1 MTTEAELRI
10 EKALQPYGL
19 ALADVDADLLQLTL
33 AQGTA
38 ESIDRL
44 ARVTATND
52 VMRRRGIP
60 PLSSSMMQKTEL
72 VIAEVEQPKQ
82 ENILDIIGLHHHQNS
97 KNDKAEDVD
106 LGILEGDYGKVCGV
120 PLDYQAYNS
129 LILYCNKTP
138 KYRQMPPEQ
147 KRAFLTARM
156 QAMARAR
163 WRARRLED
171 IKVASF
177 ADIKHT

>member
-60 PLSSSMMQKTEL
+60 PLSSA
-72 VIAEVEQPKQ
+72 VVVNAEVEQPKQ
-82 ENILDIIGLHHHQNS
+82 ENILDILGLHHHQNA
-97 KNDKAEDVD
+97 KNDKEEDVD

-163 WRARRLED
+163 WRARRRED
-171 IKVASF
+171 IKVASL
-177 ADIKHT
+177 K

>member
-60 PLSSSMMQKTEL
+60 PLSSA
-72 VIAEVEQPKQ
+72 VVVNAEVEQPKQ
-82 ENILDIIGLHHHQNS
+82 ENILDILGLHHHQNS

-163 WRARRLED
+163 WRARRRED
-171 IKVASF
+171 IKVAGLIS
-177 ADIKHT
+177 K

>member
-60 PLSSSMMQKTEL
+60 PLSSA
-72 VIAEVEQPKQ
+72 VVVNAEVEQPKQ
-82 ENILDIIGLHHHQNS
+82 ENILDILGLHHHQNA

-156 QAMARAR
+156 QAMARGR
-163 WRARRLED
+163 WRARRRED
-171 IKVASF
+171 IKVALVQE
-177 ADIKHT
+177 TT

>member
-60 PLSSSMMQKTEL
+60 PLSSA
-72 VIAEVEQPKQ
+72 VVVNAEVEQPKQ
-82 ENILDIIGLHHHQNS
+82 ENILDILGLHHHQNA

-156 QAMARAR
+156 QAMARTR
-163 WRARRLED
+163 WRARRRED
-171 IKVASF
+171 IKVAGLIS
-177 ADIKHT
+177 K

>member
-60 PLSSSMMQKTEL
+60 PLSSA
-72 VIAEVEQPKQ
+72 VVVNAEVEQPKQ
-82 ENILDIIGLHHHQNS
+82 ENILDILGLHHHQNA
-97 KNDKAEDVD
+97 KNDKAEAVD

-129 LILYCNKTP
+129 LILQCNKTP

-163 WRARRLED
+163 WRARRRED
-171 IKVASF
+171 IKVAGLIS
-177 ADIKHT
+177 K

>member
-60 PLSSSMMQKTEL
+60 PLSSA
-72 VIAEVEQPKQ
+72 VVVNAEVEQPKQ
-82 ENILDIIGLHHHQNS
+82 ENILDILGLHHHQNA

-163 WRARRLED
+163 WRARRRED
-171 IKVASF
+171 IKVALVQE
-177 ADIKHT
+177 TT

>member
-19 ALADVDADLLQLTL
+19 TLADVDADLLQLTL

-60 PLSSSMMQKTEL
+60 PLSSA
-72 VIAEVEQPKQ
+72 VVVNAEVGHEQPKH
-82 ENILDIIGLHHHQNS
+82 ENILDILGLHHHKNA

-129 LILYCNKTP
+129 LILYCNKTA

-171 IKVASF
+171 IKVASL
-177 ADIKHT
+177 K

>member
-60 PLSSSMMQKTEL
+60 PLSSA
-72 VIAEVEQPKQ
+72 VVVNAEVEQPKQ
-82 ENILDIIGLHHHQNS
+82 ENILDILGLHHHQNA

-156 QAMARAR
+156 QAMARTR
-163 WRARRLED
+163 WRARRRED
-171 IKVASF
+171 IKVALVQE
-177 ADIKHT
+177 TT

>member
-60 PLSSSMMQKTEL
+60 PLSSA
-72 VIAEVEQPKQ
+72 VVVNAEVEQPKQ
-82 ENILDIIGLHHHQNS
+82 ENILDILGLHHHQNA

-129 LILYCNKTP
+129 LILQCNKTP

-163 WRARRLED
+163 WRARRRED
-171 IKVASF
+171 IKVAGLIS
-177 ADIKHT
+177 K

>member
-60 PLSSSMMQKTEL
+60 PLSSA
-72 VIAEVEQPKQ
+72 VVVNAEVEQPKQ
-82 ENILDIIGLHHHQNS
+82 ENILDILGLHHHQNA

-163 WRARRLED
+163 WRARRRED
-171 IKVASF
+171 IKVAGLIS
-177 ADIKHT
+177 K

>member
-60 PLSSSMMQKTEL
+60 PLSSA
-72 VIAEVEQPKQ
+72 VVVNAEVEQPKQ
-82 ENILDIIGLHHHQNS
+82 ENILDILGLHHHQNA

-129 LILYCNKTP
+129 LILQCNKTP

-156 QAMARAR
+156 QAMARTR
-163 WRARRLED
+163 WRARRRED
-171 IKVASF
+171 IKVALVQE
-177 ADIKHT
+177 TT